1 MNYPSFYKEKDQNIV
16 HAISLLIDVNACLV
30 SLRNNGWEPLFEEVK
45 FFVWLN
51 IFQFQIWMRKC
62 QDGVDQGLVGT

>member
-1 MNYPSFYKEKDQNIV
+1 MNYLSFYKEKDQNIV